1 MNVCNYE
8 NRCKKF
14 KEKTCPLLNSAE
26 TDPFCI
32 KLFKIGK
39 LQDEALLSEKQR
51 EFVPLRLDAS
61 GVDKEAF
68 DRLKY
73 LEDHVEQFV
82 ESGDNLYIYSSTCGN
97 SKTLW
102 SLRLLNRYFERIWY
116 KSGLRCRGLFIN
128 ISNLF
133 ITLKESLSQPSDV
146 MEHIKKNIFDAD
158 LVVWDDIATK
168 GFTTFETE
176 NLFNFINGRLQN
188 GKANIYTSNLLGE
201 DLKNSIGD
209 RLYSRVENMSEIII
223 LKGSDKRGL
232 ILT

>member
-14 KEKTCPLLNSAE
+14 REKTCPLLSDIE

-39 LQDEALLSEKQR
+39 LQDEALLSDKQR
-51 EFVPLRLDAS
+51 EFIPLRLDAS

-102 SLRLLNRYFERIWY
+102 
-116 KSGLRCRGLFIN
+116 
-128 ISNLF
+128 
-133 ITLKESLSQPSDV
+133 
-146 MEHIKKNIFDAD
+146 
-158 LVVWDDIATK
+158 
-168 GFTTFETE
+168 
-176 NLFNFINGRLQN
+176 
-188 GKANIYTSNLLGE
+188 
-201 DLKNSIGD
+201 
-209 RLYSRVENMSEIII
+209 
-223 LKGSDKRGL
+223 
-232 ILT
+232 

>member
-1 MNVCNYE
+1 
-8 NRCKKF
+8 
-14 KEKTCPLLNSAE
+14 
-26 TDPFCI
+26 
-32 KLFKIGK
+32 
-39 LQDEALLSEKQR
+39 
-51 EFVPLRLDAS
+51 
-61 GVDKEAF
+61 
-68 DRLKY
+68 
-73 LEDHVEQFV
+73 
-82 ESGDNLYIYSSTCGN
+82 
-97 SKTLW
+97 
-102 SLRLLNRYFERIWY
+102 
-116 KSGLRCRGLFIN
+116 
-128 ISNLF
+128 
-133 ITLKESLSQPSDV
+133 